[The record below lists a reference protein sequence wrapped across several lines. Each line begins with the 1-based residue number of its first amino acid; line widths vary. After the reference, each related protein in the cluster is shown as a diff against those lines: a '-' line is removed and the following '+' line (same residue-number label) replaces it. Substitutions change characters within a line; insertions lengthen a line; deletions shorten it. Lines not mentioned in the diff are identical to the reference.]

1 MCTVCNDFIK
11 KGYKFCPI
19 CGKKLELEIKE
30 NNWTYVDSLYKP
42 ETYEQWRLAH
52 KLLMEY
58 ANKGE
63 NIETNEFL
71 EFIKKEIAKEFNSK

>member
-11 KGYKFCPI
+11 KGYIFCPI
-19 CGKKLELEIKE
+19 CGEKLELETKE
-30 NNWTYVDSLYKP
+30 NIWTYVDSLYKP
-42 ETYEQWRLAH
+42 DTYEQWRLAH
-52 KLLMEY
+52 KLLMMY

-71 EFIKKEIAKEFNSK
+71 EFVKTEIAKEFNLK